1 MLDADD
7 ADLPDTP
14 DALRQLVIEQRHAL
28 RQRDGII
35 EHLKAQLAR
44 LRRQQFGRSSEKIDR
59 EIEQLE
65 LQLEDLEESASARQP
80 LRPRPISVPDKPVR
94 RPLPDHLPREEVVHE
109 PACACPSCGGQLR
122 RLGEDVSE
130 VLEYV
135 PASFRVI
142 RHVRPKL
149 SCARCEKVVQST
161 APSRPID
168 RGLAGP
174 GLLAHVLVA
183 KYADHLPLYRQV
195 GIYAREG
202 VELDRSTLADWVGRT
217 SALLRPLID
226 ALAREVRGAAKLH
239 ADDTPVPVLAPG
251 HGKTK
256 TGRLWVYVRDDR
268 SAGSATP
275 PAALFRYTQ
284 DRKGKRPG
292 EHLKDF
298 AGFLQ
303 ADGYAGFDRLYKVGN
318 VTEVACWAH
327 VRRKFHDIYVDDAS
341 PIAREALDRI
351 GALYDIE
358 ASIRGQLPAERQAVR
373 QARAGPLLEQLRI
386 WLDVTLPKLSGR
398 SEVAGAIRYA
408 LSRWVQLC
416 RYRDNGT
423 LEIDNNAAERALRG
437 VALGRKNWLFA
448 GSDVGGHRAADIYSL
463 IETAKLND
471 VDPEAYLRHVIGRI
485 ADYPVNRV
493 AELLPWL
500 YARQTNSG

>member
-1 MLDADD
+1 VLDADD
-7 ADLPDTP
+7 DDLPGTP
-14 DALRQLVIEQRHAL
+14 EALRQLVIEQRHAL
-28 RQRDGII
+28 RERDGII

-59 EIEQLE
+59 EVEQLE
-65 LQLEDLEESASARQP
+65 LQLEDLEESAAARLP
-80 LRPRPISVPDKPVR
+80 LRLRATPDTAKPVR
-94 RPLPDHLPREEVVHE
+94 RPLPDHLPREEVVHQ

-122 RLGEDVSE
+122 KLGEDVSE

-135 PASFRVI
+135 PARFRVI

-149 SCARCEKVVQST
+149 SCRRCEKIVQSA

-168 RGLAGP
+168 RGMAGP

-183 KYADHLPLYRQV
+183 KYADHLPLYRQA

-202 VELDRSTLADWVGRT
+202 VELDRSTLADWVGQT
-217 SALLRPLID
+217 SALVRPLIE
-226 ALAREVRGAAKLH
+226 ALAREVRSTAKLH

-268 SAGSATP
+268 PAGSTTP
-275 PAALFRYTQ
+275 PAVLFRYTQ

-303 ADGYAGFDRLYKVGN
+303 ADGYAGFDRLYKLGN

-327 VRRKFHDIYVDDAS
+327 VRRKFHDVYIDGAS

-351 GALYDIE
+351 GVLYDIE
-358 ASIRGQLPAERQAVR
+358 ADVRGQQPAERQAVR
-373 QARAGPLLEQLRI
+373 QARSGPLLEQLRA
-386 WLDVTLPKLSGR
+386 WLDATLPKLSGR
-398 SEVAGAIRYA
+398 SELAGAIRYA
-408 LSRWVQLC
+408 LSRWQQLC
-416 RYRDNGT
+416 RYRDDGS

-463 IETAKLND
+463 IETAKLNG

-493 AELLPWL
+493 AELLPWA
-500 YARQTNSG
+500 YAQKPAPA